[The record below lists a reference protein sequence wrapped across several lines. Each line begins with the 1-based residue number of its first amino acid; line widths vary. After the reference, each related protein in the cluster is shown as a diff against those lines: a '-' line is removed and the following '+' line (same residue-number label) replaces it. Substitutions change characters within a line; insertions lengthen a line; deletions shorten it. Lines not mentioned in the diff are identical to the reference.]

1 MKQIG
6 ILTHRLGF
14 NYGGM
19 LQCYALSKYLESFG
33 YKTIV
38 IRRENDIPLLKLLIR
53 SIMSI
58 CHIKPYYNPNAN
70 QKVLNTH
77 KFPEMNLHLTRKI
90 HSHKQ
95 MVMLCKKYGLDAV
108 IVGSDQV
115 WRADFAMSYGYNYF
129 LDFVPDHVTKLSY
142 AASFGLSEWCYTQ
155 EQTKRIKT
163 LVSRFKA
170 LSVRESEAVD
180 LCKKNLGV
188 EVEQMP
194 DPTMLLNM
202 NDYDKVASSRLVP
215 EPYVF
220 LYWLG
225 DIDSMNQKISELEQ
239 QGKKVINISLR
250 ETRTLPS
257 VEDWVSYIK
266 YAERVVTD
274 SFHGCVFSIIYH
286 KQLIVCY
293 HKSYGRISSLLQLF
307 NTDEERMKTIGEDDY
322 VKIDKIMNSERERAR
337 CYLLNALN

>member
-6 ILTHRLGF
+6 ILTHRLGL

-38 IRRENDIPLLKLLIR
+38 IRRENDIPLFKRLLR
-53 SIMSI
+53 SIMSS
-58 CHIKPYYNPNAN
+58 CHIKPYYNPNAI
-70 QKVLNTH
+70 QKVLNTR
-77 KFPEMNLHLTRKI
+77 KFPEMNLHLTSKI
-90 HSHKQ
+90 HSQKQ
-95 MVMLCKKYGLDAV
+95 MMTLCKKYGLDAV

-115 WRADFAMSYGYNYF
+115 WRTDFAMSYGYNYF
-129 LDFVPDHVTKLSY
+129 LDFVPDHVTRLAY

-225 DIDSMNQKISELEQ
+225 DTDSMNQKIADLEL
-239 QGKKVINISLR
+239 QGAKVISISLR

-257 VEDWVSYIK
+257 VGDWLSYIK

-286 KQLIVCY
+286 KQLYVCY

-337 CYLLNALN
+337 FYLLNALN